1 MSRIHATSTRAV
13 SRTRHLL
20 LRYALQEDHREEDTH
35 SILNTLAI
43 KRYRPDARVIVEV
56 LQHESKHWL
65 QLYRLPSV
73 DVICVE
79 ELRNGLLAHSCLHP
93 GLTTMMI
100 NFVRTVTKLAED
112 ADYKERAAREAWLH
126 DYS

>member
-1 MSRIHATSTRAV
+1 M
-13 SRTRHLL
+13 
-20 LRYALQEDHREEDTH
+20 
-35 SILNTLAI
+35 
-43 KRYRPDARVIVEV
+43 VIVVEV

-73 DVICVE
+73 DIICVE

-100 NFVRTVTKLAED
+100 NFVRTVTTLAED
-112 ADYKERAAREAWLH
+112 DDYKERADREAWLH
-126 DYS
+126 DYSYGASHQLYGIDISCFEGIVFSVLVDHFRRRSHSHSHL